1 MCLGVGETHAV
12 AVCKSGFFPA
22 NICTP
27 WRDKADATRFG
38 RECLYLL
45 GSLGSLHSLSLT
57 EVHIHPLTMV
67 LNEIFWMFVYILCII
82 PLSLSIST

>member
-1 MCLGVGETHAV
+1 MAHVWKT
-12 AVCKSGFFPA
+12 VCKSGFFPA
-22 NICTP
+22 NVCMP

-45 GSLGSLHSLSLT
+45 GSLRSLHSLSLT
-57 EVHIHPLTMV
+57 EVHVHPLTMV